1 MRIQWFP
8 GHMTKT
14 RRQIQD
20 TIRQVDVVIE
30 LLDARIPFSSRNPD
44 IDWLVGQKPRVVA
57 LNKSDLADESVNRQ
71 WEAWF
76 KAQGMEVVHTNALS
90 GSGLKEIHR
99 QLKDIT
105 ATKLASAVRRG
116 RLQRPIR
123 TMVVGIPN
131 VGKSAFI
138 NRIAGKSVASTG
150 DKPGVT
156 RAQQWVRIHPE
167 IQLLDT
173 PGILWPRFE
182 DPETGMVLAYT
193 GAIRDD
199 IMDTTELAASL
210 MTRLATLYP
219 ERLAQRYK
227 LASVVDRAGMDLLLE
242 AGRRRGCLIAGGEV
256 DLHRISAIVLDEFRG
271 AKLGRISLE
280 RPPEKPIR
288 NTGARIT
295 DTDMS
300 KRESTASEE
309 GREKD
314 SLPDEEGSL
323 PDEKDSLPDEESSLP
338 DEEGLLLDEEDFEG
352 DPSMDEES
360 TGVDLEDM
368 NRTQFPTEE

>member
-1 MRIQWFP
+1 MVIQWFP

-14 RRQIQD
+14 RRQMQD
-20 TIRQVDVVIE
+20 TIKLVDVVIE

-44 IDWLVGQKPRVVA
+44 IDWLVGQKPRIVA
-57 LNKSDLADESVNRQ
+57 LNKSDLADEAVSRQ

-76 KAQGMEVVHTNALS
+76 RAQGLDVIYTNALS
-90 GSGLKEIHR
+90 GSGLKDIYK
-99 QLKDIT
+99 QLRALT
-105 ATKLASAVRRG
+105 QTKLESALRRG

-138 NRIAGKSVASTG
+138 NKIAGRAITATG

-182 DPETGMVLAYT
+182 DPETGLVLAFT
-193 GAIRDD
+193 GAIKDD
-199 IMDTTELAASL
+199 IMDTTELASSL
-210 MTRLATLYP
+210 MARLAVLYP
-219 ERLAQRYK
+219 ARLAERFK
-227 LASVVDRAGMDLLLE
+227 LQGCEGKTGMALLLE
-242 AGRRRGCLIAGGEV
+242 AGKRRGCLIAGGEV

-280 RPPEKPIR
+280 KPP
-288 NTGARIT
+288 ARRS
-295 DTDMS
+295 D
-300 KRESTASEE
+300 KREDVSNPRKPAAGEAEDDAGDDVRDHARDDAGDDARDDSE
-309 GREKD
+309 D
-314 SLPDEEGSL
+314 
-323 PDEKDSLPDEESSLP
+323 
-338 DEEGLLLDEEDFEG
+338 
-352 DPSMDEES
+352 
-360 TGVDLEDM
+360 
-368 NRTQFPTEE
+368 

>member
-1 MRIQWFP
+1 MQIQWFP

-14 RRQIQD
+14 RRQIQE

-30 LLDARIPFSSRNPD
+30 LLDARIPLSSRNPD
-44 IDWLVGQKPRVVA
+44 IDWLVGQKPRVIA
-57 LNKSDLADESVNRQ
+57 MNKTDLADEAVNRQ

-76 KAQGMEVVHTNALS
+76 RAQGMEVVYTNSLS
-90 GSGLKEIHR
+90 GAGVKEIHR
-99 QLKDIT
+99 QLKALP

-116 RLQRPIR
+116 RLSRPIR

-138 NRIAGKSVASTG
+138 NRIAGKAIAATG

-173 PGILWPRFE
+173 PGILWPKFE
-182 DPETGMVLAYT
+182 DQETGLLLAFT

-199 IMDTTELAASL
+199 IMDTAELAAKL
-210 MTRLATLYP
+210 MARMAHLYP
-219 ERLAQRYK
+219 ARLAQRYK
-227 LASVVDRAGMDLLLE
+227 LASLEDKSGMDLLLE
-242 AGRRRGCLIAGGEV
+242 AGRKRGCLVAGGEV

-280 RPPEKPIR
+280 RPPENAAPVLPSPVVTPI
-288 NTGARIT
+288 NQP
-295 DTDMS
+295 
-300 KRESTASEE
+300 E
-309 GREKD
+309 GE
-314 SLPDEEGSL
+314 
-323 PDEKDSLPDEESSLP
+323 
-338 DEEGLLLDEEDFEG
+338 
-352 DPSMDEES
+352 
-360 TGVDLEDM
+360 
-368 NRTQFPTEE
+368 